1 MPAVTLLLLG
11 AGVALAPAPA
21 VAQRRLDWLAATRWG
36 RPERLPGG
44 TRPGRVRQA
53 LAGGRVGGG
62 GAGLLLSLA
71 AGLAAWFTAGP
82 APGLLAGLAG
92 VALARCARLL
102 SAERDDE
109 RRRAELAAAVAALRS
124 EYAAGATVADAFTAA
139 AASAGRFEPA
149 ISRAAGLARQGND
162 VAGALAAEPE
172 LAWLAVAC
180 DLVGRSGAPLGR
192 LLAGVQADL
201 DADQRTWRAVRT
213 ALAGPR
219 SSALLL
225 SALPLIGLA
234 MGAAMGAHPARVLLH
249 TTAGLAA
256 LSAGVVLD
264 LAGLAWTLALSSRAL
279 GMRPPS

>member
-11 AGVALAPAPA
+11 AGVVLAPGPA
-21 VAQRRLDWLAATRWG
+21 VAQRRLSWLVATRWDRPG
-36 RPERLPGG
+36 RPRGRAVPA
-44 TRPGRVRQA
+44 RVRQA
-53 LAGGRVGGG
+53 VVRARVGGG
-62 GAGLLLSLA
+62 LGLLLGVA
-71 AGLAAWFTAGP
+71 AGLPAWFTAGP
-82 APGLLAGLAG
+82 APGLLAALAA
-92 VALARCARLL
+92 VALARCARML

-109 RRRAELAAAVAALRS
+109 RRRGELVAAVAALRS

-139 AASAGRFEPA
+139 AASAGRFGPA
-149 ISRAAGLARQGND
+149 VTRAAALAREGED
-162 VAGALAAEPE
+162 VTAALAAQPE

-180 DLVGRSGAPLGR
+180 DLVSRSGAPLGR

-201 DADQRTWRAVRT
+201 DADQRTYRAVRT

-225 SALPLIGLA
+225 AALPLIGLGMA
-234 MGAAMGAHPARVLLH
+234 AAMGAHPQRVLLH
-249 TTAGLAA
+249 TTAGLGA